1 MKAQGLFR
9 PRTFVVQTCAVAAV
23 ISCELVLWGLGPNTP
38 AANVTFNR
46 DVAPIV
52 YQYCAA
58 CHRPG
63 EAGPFPLLTYQDV
76 KKHGHQIV
84 AVTQTRFMPPWLPD
98 PGELKFAD
106 ELRLSDKQIATIRA
120 WVDQGML
127 EGKPG
132 DLPPRPK
139 FVEGWQLGQ
148 PDMILKAEKPY
159 MLSATG
165 SDQYWNFILP
175 VPIHETRWVRAI
187 EIRPGDKR
195 LVHHANI
202 LVDRYESAR
211 RMEKVK
217 GEGFG
222 GMEIRIESEVFDPDS
237 HFLFWKPGT
246 IVSNEPDGM
255 ALRLD
260 KGTDLVLNT
269 HLQPSGKVEAIQ
281 PSIGLYFTDKP
292 ATVHPMLLQMQ
303 NDAALDIP
311 AGAKNFVVTDEFT
324 LPIDVD
330 LLGIYPHA
338 HYLGTDMLATASLP
352 DGTTKTLIHMKR
364 WDLNWQAVYRY
375 AEPVALPANTVIKM
389 RYVYDNSEDNSA
401 NPNHPPERVQ
411 GGNRSTDEMAHL
423 WLQVLPKNDP
433 SRPGDPRM
441 ILQEAWA
448 RHEVEKAPRSFE
460 SRYNLGEMLQAR
472 GALDQAVEQFQVA
485 VSIRPTDAVANN
497 ALGGALLLKGD
508 VEQAIKQFNIALAA
522 QPDYFD
528 AHYNLGNALAAQGNF
543 GGAAEQFGEAV
554 RVNPEDATAQANLGS
569 ALAQLGRLTEARV
582 HYLAALRIDPS
593 NQLARENLQ
602 QIEQMTQGT
611 PH

>member
-1 MKAQGLFR
+1 MNRLRFGSLRIFTIVAW
-9 PRTFVVQTCAVAAV
+9 VVLAVGGCLSRVWSLA
-23 ISCELVLWGLGPNTP
+23 PDTP
-38 AANVTFNR
+38 PANVTFNR
-46 DVAPIV
+46 DIAPIV
-52 YQYCAA
+52 YQHCSA

-76 KKHGHQIV
+76 KKHGRQIV
-84 AVTQTRFMPPWLPD
+84 AVTQTRFMPPWLPE

-106 ELRLSDKQIATIRA
+106 ERRLSDQQIATIRA

-127 EGKPG
+127 EGKTS
-132 DLPPRPK
+132 DLPPKPK
-139 FVEGWQLGQ
+139 FVEGWQLGE
-148 PDMILKAEKPY
+148 PDLILKAAKPY
-159 MLSATG
+159 MLPAAGGDT
-165 SDQYWNFILP
+165 YWNFILP

-211 RMEKVK
+211 RMEKAP
-217 GEGFG
+217 GSGFG

-246 IVSNEPDGM
+246 VVTNEPDGM

-292 ATVHPMLLQMQ
+292 AIVHPMLLQMQ
-303 NDAALDIP
+303 NDAALNIP
-311 AGAKNFVVTDEFT
+311 AGEKNFVVTDEFT
-324 LPIDVD
+324 LPLDVD
-330 LLGIYPHA
+330 LLAIYPHA
-338 HYLGTDMLATASLP
+338 HYLGKDILATAVLP

-375 AEPVALPANTVIKM
+375 AEPVSLPKNAVIKM
-389 RYVYDNSEDNSA
+389 RYVYDNSEENTA
-401 NPNHPPERVQ
+401 NPNHPPARVL

-433 SRPGDPRM
+433 SQKGDPRM
-441 ILQEAWA
+441 VLQEAWA
-448 RHEVEKAPRSFE
+448 RHEVEKAPGAFE
-460 SRYNLGEMLQAR
+460 AHYNLAEMLQAR
-472 GALDQAVEQFQVA
+472 GALDEAIVQFEA
-485 VSIRPTDAVANN
+485 AAAIRPTDAVANN
-497 ALGGALLLKGD
+497 ALGGALLAKGD
-508 VEQAIKQFNIALAA
+508 LAEAVQRFNAALAA

-528 AHYNLGNALAAQGNF
+528 AHYNLGNALASQDNF
-543 GGAAEQFGEAV
+543 GGAVEQFTEAV
-554 RVNPEDATAQANLGS
+554 RLNPEDANAQANLGT
-569 ALAQLGRLTEARV
+569 ALAQLGRLTEARS
-582 HYLAALRIDPS
+582 HYEAALRIDPT
-593 NQLARENLQ
+593 NQLARDNLQ
-602 QIEQMTQGT
+602 QLEQMTKGT